1 MVLQFCPSRGEESQ
15 TDNCNT
21 TLAVVTPDISLSQPL
36 QRTARCSPI
45 ESGPPNS
52 LEMLIERK
60 FKGFYHNFS
69 SSFLTDHRQQEVRV
83 ERLADMV
90 KAGCKD
96 AADED

>member
-1 MVLQFCPSRGEESQ
+1 
-15 TDNCNT
+15 
-21 TLAVVTPDISLSQPL
+21 
-36 QRTARCSPI
+36 
-45 ESGPPNS
+45 
-52 LEMLIERK
+52 MLIERK

-90 KAGCKD
+90 TAGGKD